1 MPLPHLHLYH
11 PPQCVAGYLLEW
23 IAEVEKALRGDAN
36 WDGCAF
42 RRVAYDAQAGFNV
55 ATEVDWV
62 RRNLGPAIFIQKVQ
76 SRLFSRFREILRRD
90 ISVYAISPTCDEDIL
105 GACEEAR
112 RGYEDGEP
120 RIPSRELVAY
130 LILAKLA
137 RQDKWGGMSLNKNFL
152 WEYNLPKG
160 GFPKDVVDDRD
171 VHQVANALYR
181 AGILTRKT
189 SEGQTKYALGE
200 KATIQ
205 TILDNKHFA
214 NVPKLQKF
222 FERSP
227 KQVSARLL
235 SYNEG

>member
-11 PPQCVAGYLLEW
+11 PPPCRAGYLLGW
-23 IAEVEKALRGDAN
+23 IAEVEEALHGDAN

-42 RRVAYDAQAGFNV
+42 RRVAYDAQAGFNL
-55 ATEVDWV
+55 ATEVDLV

-76 SRLFSRFREILRRD
+76 SHLLTRFREILRRD
-90 ISVYAISPTCDEDIL
+90 ISVYVISATCPEDIL

-112 RGYEDGEP
+112 RAYEDGEP
-120 RIPSRELVAY
+120 RIPSRELIAY

-137 RQDKWGGMSLNKNFL
+137 RHGMWGGTSLNKNFL
-152 WEYNLPKG
+152 QASDLPKG
-160 GFPKDVVDDRD
+160 GFPKDVVNDRD
-171 VHQVANALYR
+171 IQGVADALYN
-181 AGILTRKT
+181 AGLLTGKT
-189 SEGQTKYALGE
+189 SGGRMKYALGE
-200 KATIQ
+200 KATVQ
-205 TILDNKHFA
+205 TILDNRHFA
-214 NVPKLQKF
+214 SVPQLRKY